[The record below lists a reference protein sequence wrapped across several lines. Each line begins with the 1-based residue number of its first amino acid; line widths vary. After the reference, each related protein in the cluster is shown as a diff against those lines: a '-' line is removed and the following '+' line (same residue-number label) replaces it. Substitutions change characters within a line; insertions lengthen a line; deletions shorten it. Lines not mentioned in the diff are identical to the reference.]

1 MAFHEHPGPF
11 PRKVVLF
18 SGHMIDKPDRPTPR
32 FPASK
37 EKVAASEIG
46 RTLDQIGAAGASDLA
61 ICGGA
66 CGGDLLFAEAAIARN
81 LRLELYLPLPENEF
95 LAQSVDFAN
104 ADWHKRYLMAKA
116 TAQLHITPNELG
128 PSNEDPFERNNLRM
142 LDVATSFGAEKL
154 DFVCLWNGEGGDGPG
169 GTQHLMQA
177 VQSNGGNT
185 YWLDTTKL
193 WT

>member
-104 ADWHKRYLMAKA
+104 ADWHQRYLMAKA

-177 VQSNGGNT
+177 VKSKGGNT

>member
-1 MAFHEHPGPF
+1 M
-11 PRKVVLF
+11 
-18 SGHMIDKPDRPTPR
+18 
-32 FPASK
+32 
-37 EKVAASEIG
+37 AASEIG

-66 CGGDLLFAEAAIARN
+66 CGGDLLFAEASIARN

-104 ADWHKRYLMAKA
+104 ADWHQRYLMAKA

-177 VQSNGGNT
+177 VKSKGGNT

>member
-1 MAFHEHPGPF
+1 MVLHEQTEPF
-11 PRKVVLF
+11 PRKVILF

-37 EKVAASEIG
+37 EKVAAKEIV
-46 RTLDQIGAAGASDLA
+46 RTFEQIGADASDLA

-95 LAQSVDFAN
+95 LAQSVDFAGV
-104 ADWHKRYLMAKA
+104 DWHERYLKAKA
-116 TAQLHITPNELG
+116 VAKLHITPDELG
-128 PSNEDPFERNNLRM
+128 PSSEDPFERNNLRM

-154 DFVCLWNGEGGDGPG
+154 GFVCLWNGEGGDGPG

-177 VQSNGGNT
+177 VQRKGGNT
-185 YWLDTTKL
+185 YWLDIRKL
-193 WT
+193 

>member
-18 SGHMIDKPDRPTPR
+18 SGHMIDKADRPTPR

-104 ADWHKRYLMAKA
+104 ADWHQRYLMAKA

-177 VQSNGGNT
+177 VKSKGGNT